1 MKDVVT
7 AFGHPNIT
15 ARHRTTFEVTRD
27 EHLSIRGDCI
37 IGVRADKS
45 VRDLD
50 EGIKNWLRLG
60 YRVKIEIILPQYGLR
75 DEVTAFGSP
84 RLTPSHGRDIVVRK
98 SDFVCER
105 TLAVKADK
113 AARDINREIVELL
126 KSPDTELR
134 LVIKRI

>member
-1 MKDVVT
+1 VKDIVT